1 MNYELNDTKENI
13 IKLLETN
20 DIDRNKYLLKF
31 LKIMKNNSSHQIFSL
46 NGKWGS
52 GKTIFIKKLVTLIRY
67 CSMYN
72 QGKIIR
78 ENVYSQ
84 DEIFNEADISNME
97 NILKNSPSYREFNE
111 IVKVDLI
118 NCIYFNAWEHDDED
132 DPILSIL
139 YTLIKKYNLQDKTT
153 KIDSGTITDKINFII
168 KTISMGKIDSSD
180 ILRVEDLSTSIRR
193 KESLKEAIDTTIN
206 NLISENC
213 NKLIIFIDEL
223 DRCNPS
229 YAIRLLERIKHY
241 FTDERLIIVISTNL
255 VELSNAIS
263 AIYGNKFSSS
273 AYLDKFFDARLELPK
288 ANKNTYIEMLNNIFK
303 FQGGSWFSTT
313 ISSFIKYSNMELRE
327 INRYLGTLSFFE
339 KRLTNSQ
346 DMIERYI
353 NLINVLFIPYAI
365 GLYITDVNKYTEFKD
380 KRGWS
385 DLEKF
390 IRHDEKLIKLCKYMI
405 YSNKDATTPETL
417 EEVKKL
423 YGLMFDED
431 YRDKVPE
438 TVIGGNR
445 IYGDVFNY
453 LEDKMSLL
461 GSLSDFGERN

>member
-1 MNYELNDTKENI
+1 
-13 IKLLETN
+13 
-20 DIDRNKYLLKF
+20 
-31 LKIMKNNSSHQIFSL
+31 
-46 NGKWGS
+46 
-52 GKTIFIKKLVTLIRY
+52 
-67 CSMYN
+67 
-72 QGKIIR
+72 
-78 ENVYSQ
+78 
-84 DEIFNEADISNME
+84 
-97 NILKNSPSYREFNE
+97 
-111 IVKVDLI
+111 
-118 NCIYFNAWEHDDED
+118 
-132 DPILSIL
+132 
-139 YTLIKKYNLQDKTT
+139 
-153 KIDSGTITDKINFII
+153 
-168 KTISMGKIDSSD
+168 
-180 ILRVEDLSTSIRR
+180 
-193 KESLKEAIDTTIN
+193 
-206 NLISENC
+206 
-213 NKLIIFIDEL
+213 
-223 DRCNPS
+223 
-229 YAIRLLERIKHY
+229 
-241 FTDERLIIVISTNL
+241 
-255 VELSNAIS
+255 
-263 AIYGNKFSSS
+263 
-273 AYLDKFFDARLELPK
+273 
-288 ANKNTYIEMLNNIFK
+288 MLNNIFK
-303 FQGGSWFSTT
+303 FQGSSWFFTT

-353 NLINVLFIPYAI
+353 NLINVLFIPYTI